1 MNRRIRQLGMM
12 LLATGIA
19 AACGTAPASP
29 AAVPD
34 KAAGVA
40 GAPHKLTLVI
50 GEGGGEAKDFA
61 DAVADLTDGRLEI
74 DVEGEWRSGRPD
86 YETAIIKDVAT
97 GTADIGMVGIRAFDV
112 VGVDAFQG
120 FMAPFLVDNLDVAR
134 AAFQGD
140 LAADLL
146 DELRPAGVVGVG
158 YRAEQMRRPIGVT
171 RDFTSLA
178 DFRGATFGIR
188 ESKVSEM
195 TAKAL
200 GATPKVVTPGSV
212 SGLDGLEGSLVTVI
226 DNIGNGVRSATS
238 NVNFWPRYYVIFVN
252 AKTYDALSAD
262 QQQSLRGAAAT
273 SAATWATN
281 ASGYAAEL
289 HGVACRAG
297 LAMPIVGSAELAE
310 LRAAVEPVY
319 QELEKNQRTKD
330 VIAAIRALRAGDAPP
345 QGLPTC
351 PDSPAPEAAEASP
364 IDGVW
369 TTSFTKDEL
378 VSSPFLSDGG
388 EVNDGNWG
396 DFELTMD
403 QGRVRFT
410 QHNAIESYTT
420 AGTFSVDG
428 DVVTYRY
435 ETGGN
440 ALETFTMRWSLFQ
453 DTLSFQRDGITP
465 TPYLVKPWTRTG

>member
-12 LLATGIA
+12 ILATGIA

-29 AAVPD
+29 ATVPD

-40 GAPHKLTLVI
+40 QAPHKLTLVI
-50 GEGGGEAKDFA
+50 GESGGEAREFA
-61 DAVADLTDGRLEI
+61 DAVADITDGRLEI
-74 DVEGEWRSGRPD
+74 DVKGDWRSGRPD
-86 YETAIIKDVAT
+86 YETATIKDVAA
-97 GTADIGMVGIRAFDV
+97 GTADVGMVGIRAFDM

-134 AAFQGD
+134 AAFQSD
-140 LAADLL
+140 FATDLL

-171 RDFTSLA
+171 RDFTSLGS
-178 DFRGATFGIR
+178 FRGATFGIR

-195 TAKAL
+195 TMKAL
-200 GATPKVVTPGSV
+200 GATPTVVTPGSA
-212 SGLDGLEGSLVTVI
+212 SGLDGLEGSLDTAKA
-226 DNIGNGVRSATS
+226 NLGNGVRSATS
-238 NVNFWPRYYVIFVN
+238 NVNLWPRYYVIFVN
-252 AKTYDALSAD
+252 AKTYDALPAD
-262 QQQSLRGAAAT
+262 QQQSLHGAAA
-273 SAATWATN
+273 AAFATYVTA

-297 LAMPIVGSAELAE
+297 LAMPIVGAPELAE

-319 QELEKNQRTKD
+319 QELEKDPGTRD
-330 VIAAIRALRAGDAPP
+330 VIAAIRALRAGDPPP
-345 QGLPTC
+345 QRLPTC
-351 PDSPAPEAAEASP
+351 PDTPAPESAEASP

-378 VSSPFLSDGG
+378 VSSPFLYDGG

-403 QGRVRFT
+403 RGRVRFT
-410 QHNAIESYTT
+410 QHNALESYATT
-420 AGTFSVDG
+420 GTFSVDG

-453 DTLSFQRDGITP
+453 GTLSFQRDGITP
-465 TPYLVKPWTRTG
+465 TPYLVKPWTKAG

>member
-1 MNRRIRQLGMM
+1 MRR
-12 LLATGIA
+12 LAMTLTAIGIV

-40 GAPHKLTLVI
+40 GAPRTLTLII
-50 GEGGGEAKDFA
+50 GEGGGEARDFA
-61 DAVADLTDGRLEI
+61 DAVADVSDGRIEI
-74 DVEGEWRSGRPD
+74 EVKGEWRDGQPA
-86 YETAIIKDVAT
+86 YETGIIKDVAA
-97 GTADIGMVGIRAFDV
+97 GAADIGMVGIRAFDM

-134 AAFQGD
+134 SAFQSD

-158 YRAEQMRRPIGVT
+158 YRAEQMRRPIGMT

-178 DFRGATFGIR
+178 AFRGATFGIR

-195 TAKAL
+195 TVRAL
-200 GATPKVVTPGSV
+200 GATPKVVIPGSV
-212 SGLDGLEGSLVTVI
+212 SGLDGLEGSLVTAK
-226 DNIGNGVRSATS
+226 DNLGNGVRSATS
-238 NVNFWPRYYVIFVN
+238 NLNLWPRYYVIFVN

-262 QQQSLRGAAAT
+262 QQQGLRGAAAASFVT
-273 SAATWATN
+273 YVTAAN
-281 ASGYAAEL
+281 GYAAEL
-289 HGVACRAG
+289 HGVACNAG
-297 LAMPIVGSAELAE
+297 LDMPIVGAAELAE

-319 QELEKNQRTKD
+319 RELEKDQRTKD

-345 QGLPTC
+345 QRLPTC
-351 PDSPAPEAAEASP
+351 PDTPAPEQAETSP

-369 TTSFTKDEL
+369 MTSFTKDEL
-378 VSSPFLSDGG
+378 VSSPFLYDGG
-388 EVNDGNWG
+388 EINDGNWG

-403 QGRVRFT
+403 RGRVRFT
-410 QHNAIESYTT
+410 QRNAVESYTT
-420 AGTFSVDG
+420 TGTFSVDG

-465 TPYLVKPWTRTG
+465 TPYLVKPWTKTG